1 MNEQYLHSL
10 FFVFT
15 ASIVDAISY
24 SIFLPYFTFSIL
36 EAISCS
42 ILAKISRLLNLKQEE
57 RPDDTSQNQG
67 KNRRRTV
74 SSSTYLSIC
83 PFIFLSIHLFYPS
96 IYLYTQLFFVP
107 RIYVCGDKN
116 ITIHQFVYLN
126 ICVLPCCFPN
136 FIDKYSA
143 VEFSH
148 CQLSR
153 SSN

>member
-1 MNEQYLHSL
+1 MKEQYLHSL

-67 KNRRRTV
+67 KNRGRTV
-74 SSSTYLSIC
+74 SSSPIYLSVHLS
-83 PFIFLSIHLFYPS
+83 FFLSIYFIHLS
-96 IYLYTQLFFVP
+96 IYIPNYFLFPEFMSAEIKIL
-107 RIYVCGDKN
+107 RYINSYISIYVY
-116 ITIHQFVYLN
+116 YLVVFQ
-126 ICVLPCCFPN
+126 I
-136 FIDKYSA
+136 S
-143 VEFSH
+143 
-148 CQLSR
+148 
-153 SSN
+153 